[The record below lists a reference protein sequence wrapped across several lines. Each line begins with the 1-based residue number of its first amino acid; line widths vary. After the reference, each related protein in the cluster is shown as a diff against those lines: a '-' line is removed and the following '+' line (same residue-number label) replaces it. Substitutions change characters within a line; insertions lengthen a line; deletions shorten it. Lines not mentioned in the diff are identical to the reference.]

1 MSDYRQDFSKMLR
14 QARTAR
20 GLTQQEVAEAL
31 HMTRSTYTY
40 YESGRT
46 LPDILTMRTL
56 SLLFAVP
63 PEIFFHPEKYRPS
76 PAGKK

>member
-63 PEIFFHPEKYRPS
+63 P
-76 PAGKK
+76 